1 MAKIMK
7 TAAWV
12 SLLLTA
18 LWAALYLNMGLD
30 LFLALAI
37 TFGTTAYHFA
47 MRLAVGGVI
56 NSLLHNRVDYRAR
69 WFQVSP
75 REQKLYKALRVKAW
89 KGKMPTYDPC
99 SFDRE
104 KHSWEEIAQAM
115 CQAELVHE
123 AIIPLSFLPLL
134 AAVPFVWFVITKQ
147 PVAIHGYFQYR
158 NIALSYWAV
167 GVFLYFLF
175 AKKEEQS

>member
-18 LWAALYLNMGLD
+18 LWAALYLNMGLN

-56 NSLLHNRVDYRAR
+56 DSLLHNRVDYRAR

-99 SFDRE
+99 SFDRK

-134 AAVPFVWFVITKQ
+134 AAVPFGEF
-147 PVAIHGYFQYR
+147 
-158 NIALSYWAV
+158 
-167 GVFLYFLF
+167 GVFLITSVLAACFDAMFVIMQRYNRPRVLRLIRDSG
-175 AKKEEQS
+175 KES